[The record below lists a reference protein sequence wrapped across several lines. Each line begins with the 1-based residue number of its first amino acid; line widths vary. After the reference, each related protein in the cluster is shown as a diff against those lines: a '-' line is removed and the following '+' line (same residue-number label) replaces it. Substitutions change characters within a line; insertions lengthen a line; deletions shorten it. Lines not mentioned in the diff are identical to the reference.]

1 MTGSET
7 SPEPSPVPS
16 PNELHQARER
26 LSGRVRRTP
35 VIELGDELATQ
46 LGTGGAD
53 GSSGA
58 GWSLVLKLEMT
69 QYSGSFKA
77 RGALN
82 SLLARPVPEAG
93 VVAASGGN
101 HGAAVAWAASTCG
114 VPATIFVPSTS
125 PASKLERIRG
135 YGAELHVVEGH
146 YAEALTA
153 SIEHAGRTG
162 ARLVHAYDDPDVV
175 AGQATIGAELLEQVP
190 DVDTVLLACGG
201 GGLFAGVALACAGRA
216 VVVPVE
222 PATCPTLQ
230 QAVAA
235 GRPVPVDVGGLAADS
250 LGARQAGAIAT
261 AVALANRTEPRLVGD
276 ADIAAAR
283 SWLWEHVR
291 VPAEPGGAT
300 GLAGLLA
307 RVYEPREHE
316 KVVVVVSG
324 ANWAP

>member
-1 MTGSET
+1 MPT
-7 SPEPSPVPS
+7 SKDLE
-16 PNELHQARER
+16 QARER
-26 LSGRVRRTP
+26 LAGRVRRTP
-35 VIELGDELATQ
+35 VIELGDELAAQ
-46 LGTGGAD
+46 LATGSARA
-53 GSSGA
+53 S
-58 GWSLVLKLEMT
+58 WSLVLKLEMT
-69 QYSGSFKA
+69 QFTGSFKA

-82 SLLARPVPEAG
+82 SLLARPVPESG

-153 SIEHAGRTG
+153 SIAHAGRTG

-175 AGQATIGAELLEQVP
+175 AGQSTIGAELLEQVP
-190 DVDTVLLACGG
+190 DADTVLLACGG
-201 GGLFAGVALACAGRA
+201 GGLYAGVALACTGHA
-216 VVVPVE
+216 VAVPVE

-230 QAVAA
+230 RAVAA
-235 GRPVPVDVGGLAADS
+235 GEPVPVDVGGLAADS
-250 LGARQAGAIAT
+250 LGARQAGAIAA
-261 AVALANRTEPRLVGD
+261 AVALAKHAEPRLVDD

-300 GLAGLLA
+300 GLAALLA
-307 RVYEPREHE
+307 RAYEPREHE